1 MLLLIWAFWMA
12 LNGRATAETALT
24 GAVISALAMGFLCA
38 CCDWSW
44 KKEKKAYYVS
54 SMLLAY
60 AGTVI
65 LEIVKANRA
74 MLPVVYSG
82 KTEPVVRV
90 IQTGLKTRLCRML
103 LSNSITLTPGTI
115 TLSCAGKEL
124 TVHCLRPEMAAGLD
138 GLVFEK
144 KLLKIEEALRG

>member
-65 LEIVKANRA
+65 WEIVKANRA

-115 TLSCAGKEL
+115 TVHVKDDLFL
-124 TVHCLRPEMAAGLD
+124 VHCLDKEMGETLENSE
-138 GLVFEK
+138 FEQRIK
-144 KLLKIEEALRG
+144 EMEGKGA

>member
-65 LEIVKANRA
+65 WEIVKANRA

-90 IQTGLKTRLCRML
+90 MSEAAEHDRAAQAVDSVVRML
-103 LSNSITLTPGTI
+103 KQSGHALT
-115 TLSCAGKEL
+115 E
-124 TVHCLRPEMAAGLD
+124 V
-138 GLVFEK
+138 
-144 KLLKIEEALRG
+144 